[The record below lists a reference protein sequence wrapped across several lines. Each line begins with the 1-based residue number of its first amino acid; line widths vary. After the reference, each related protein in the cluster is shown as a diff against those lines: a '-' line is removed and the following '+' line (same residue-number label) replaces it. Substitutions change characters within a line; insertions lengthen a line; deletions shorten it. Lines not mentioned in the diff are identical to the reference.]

1 MIYEMRTYETAPGR
15 MRDLLSR
22 FEHHTLRIWDNHG
35 IRQAGFWT
43 VAVGDSVNKLI
54 YLLEWDSMAHREKVW
69 ADFMADP
76 EWERARAES
85 ERDGAILSNVTNAF
99 LQPTAFSRTWRD
111 A

>member
-15 MRDLLSR
+15 MGDLLSR
-22 FEHHTLRIWDNHG
+22 FEHHTLQIWDRLG

-54 YLLEWDSMAHREKVW
+54 YLLEWDSMAHREKAW

-76 EWERARAES
+76 EWEAVRTKS
-85 ERDGAILSNVTNAF
+85 ERDGPILTNVSNAF
-99 LQPTAFSRTWRD
+99 LQPTAFSHTRRD
-111 A
+111 T